1 MPLKKLVFKPGI
13 NRERTDYT
21 NEGGWY
27 DCDKVRFR
35 QGFPEKIG
43 GWSRI
48 SSSTFL
54 GTCRSLL
61 KWITLSGVN
70 HIGVGTNLKF
80 YIEGGGIYN
89 DITPIRLTTAPG
101 TTTFAAFNGSNIITV
116 THTAH
121 GAATGDFVTFSDAV
135 SLGGNITADV
145 LNQELQISRVV
156 NANTYEITLDVTANA
171 SDTGNGGSATVA
183 AYQINTGAE
192 YSIPLLGWSA
202 GGWGYGPWGVGESD
216 ELPLRLWSQTNFGED
231 LIFGPRG
238 GGIYY
243 WDATNGVNTR
253 AVALSSLSGA
263 SNVPTVQNFIL
274 VSDVSRF
281 TFAFGC
287 NELGS
292 SIQDPML
299 IRWSDQEDPT
309 NWTPAATN
317 QAGGLGLSRGTEIVT
332 AIQSRQEILVWTNS
346 SLYSLQYI
354 GGAEG
359 WGAQL
364 VGDNISIA
372 SQNAVAYANGV
383 AYWMGR
389 DKFYMYDGRTMPLP
403 SDVRRF
409 VFEDFNGKQIEQV
422 HGGTNES
429 YHEIWWFYCSSG
441 QTEIDRYVVYNY
453 LENTWYYGTMARTAW
468 LDTGLREKPL
478 AATYVNNLVNQ
489 ESGTDGDVTG
499 TNEPINAYVTSTQF
513 DIEDGDRFSFIWRV
527 LPDITFEGS
536 TAATPAATLTMIP
549 MNNSGS
555 GYNVPASV
563 GGNSSGAISRAAVI
577 PVEAFTQQL
586 NIRVRGRQLVLKL
599 ESDALGV
606 QWQLGSPRI
615 DLRPDGRR

>member
-13 NRERTDYT
+13 NRERTSYT

-43 GWSRI
+43 GWRRI

-54 GTCRSLL
+54 GVCRSLL

-89 DITPIRLTTAPG
+89 DITPIRLTTSAG
-101 TTTFAAFNGSNIITV
+101 AITFAAFNGSNIITV

-121 GAATGDFVTFSDAV
+121 GAATGDFVTYSGAV
-135 SLGGNITADV
+135 SLGGNITAGV
-145 LNQELQISRVV
+145 LNQELQISRIV

-171 SDTGNGGSATVA
+171 SDTGNGGASVVG
-183 AYQINTGAE
+183 AYQINTGAS

-202 GGWGYGPWGVGESD
+202 GAWGYGPWGVGASE
-216 ELPLRLWSQTNFGED
+216 EEPLRLWSQTNFGED

-243 WDATNGVNTR
+243 WDADTGVTSR

-263 SNVPTVQNFIL
+263 SNVPAVQNLIL

-281 TFAFGC
+281 VFAMGC

-292 SIQDPML
+292 AIQDPML
-299 IRWSDQEDPT
+299 IRWSDQENAT

-317 QAGGLGLSRGTEIVT
+317 QAGGLRLSRGTEIVG
-332 AIQSRQEILVWTNS
+332 AIQSRQEILVWTDS

-354 GGAEG
+354 GGQEG

-372 SQNAVAYANGV
+372 SQNAIAYANGV

-389 DKFYMYDGRTMPLP
+389 DKFYMYDGRSMPLP
-403 SDVRRF
+403 CDVRKF
-409 VFEDFNGKQIEQV
+409 VFENFNSKQNGQV
-422 HGGTNES
+422 FGGTNES
-429 YHEIWWFYCSSG
+429 FHEVWWFYCSRN

-453 LENTWYYGTMARTAW
+453 LENTWYYGTLARTAW
-468 LDTGLREKPL
+468 LDTGLRENPL
-478 AATYVNNLVNQ
+478 AATYQNNLVNQ
-489 ESGTDGDVTG
+489 EVGVDGDVDG
-499 TNEPINAYVTSTQF
+499 TSQPIDAYITSTQF
-513 DIEDGDRFSFIWRV
+513 DIDDGTSFSFIWRV
-527 LPDITFEGS
+527 LPDVTFVGS
-536 TAATPAATLTMIP
+536 SATNPSVDLTLIP

-555 GYNVPASV
+555 GYNNPQSV
-563 GGNSSGAISRAAVI
+563 GGNSSGPITRSATV
-577 PVEAFTQQL
+577 PVEAFTEQL
-586 NIRVRGRQLVLKL
+586 NIRVRGRQMVLKL
-599 ESDALGV
+599 ESTDLGV